1 MNILLDLRTWYYHR
15 NASMFIGKV
24 GGTRIFRAMIF
35 SLKFHLGLFFPLF
48 LLGGSLS
55 SERAS

>member
-55 SERAS
+55 S